1 MPTGSARGDGRS
13 EIASRICR
21 INDRVSRHNKSKRRR
36 RARSTAP
43 QVPPRPPL
51 RVDERPDKLNAPWH
65 PFPLVELCVLIG
77 IVLIVLGLF
86 RNDQT
91 QGRVLLAL
99 GLSLGAL
106 GGLDTSFREHFA
118 GFRSHT
124 LVLSAFPAVATAVV
138 IGFARV
144 PLVLVVPIMLGVF
157 LLAFVALRRV
167 WERKRV
173 PA

>member
-1 MPTGSARGDGRS
+1 M
-13 EIASRICR
+13 
-21 INDRVSRHNKSKRRR
+21 
-36 RARSTAP
+36 
-43 QVPPRPPL
+43 
-51 RVDERPDKLNAPWH
+51 
-65 PFPLVELCVLIG
+65 LIG

-106 GGLDTSFREHFA
+106 GGLDTSVREHFA